1 MHVARPIL
9 DPQDVAG
16 LRDVGEQRVVAA
28 VLPVVRVEAAER
40 PRHGG
45 AGAHHGAVDV
55 KRKARNVEPGQGV
68 EHQLLVESD
77 QRPQRVLREAPQP
90 VAHGARR
97 RHARQARE
105 AAHERVAHQI
115 LQMLQP
121 PGADVRKRQQQQGQ
135 ARPTV
140 VTAERRARGLQAPGE
155 IDPAQ
160 VAAQQFQT
168 AVRRQLLRDE
178 RDRQIPLDHLS
189 QGAYAQAHQR
199 GLRESKSD
207 VGTSTPLI
215 RGEAP
220 LMHFRSQSIRVLF
233 SDWG

>member
-1 MHVARPIL
+1 MMGIETAKGP
-9 DPQDVAG
+9 G
-16 LRDVGEQRVVAA
+16 
-28 VLPVVRVEAAER
+28 
-40 PRHGG
+40 HGG
-45 AGAHHGAVDV
+45 AGAHDSAIDIQSEPRH
-55 KRKARNVEPGQGV
+55 VEPRQRV
-68 EHQLLVESD
+68 EHQLLVELD
-77 QRPQRVLREAPQP
+77 QGPQRLLREAPEP
-90 VAHGARR
+90 IAHGARG
-97 RHARQARE
+97 RHARQPRE
-105 AAHERVAHQI
+105 AAHERIADKI
-115 LQMLQP
+115 LQVLEP
-121 PGADVRKRQQQQGQ
+121 AGADVRQDQEQQRE
-135 ARPTV
+135 ARAAV
-140 VTAERRARGLQAPGE
+140 VAAERRARGLQAPGE